1 MPPELVYP
9 PNVALEKDAKKVD
22 EPHEGNAY
30 ENKNNSEYNTY
41 DVLLCKAAAKAVNHP
56 NDRDCGDA
64 ENEFDYLRKIV
75 NCFDERIHNNTSFI
89 KFDIKSI
96 SHPTQNVNRFVIIL
110 SQKRKTGRTAVLP
123 VSS

>member
-1 MPPELVYP
+1 MPPELVDP
-9 PNVALEKDAKKVD
+9 PNATLEKDANEVD
-22 EPHEGNAY
+22 EPHEGDTY
-30 ENKNNSEYNTY
+30 EKKNDSEYNTY
-41 DVLLCKAAAKAVNHP
+41 DVLLCKAAAKAVDHP

-96 SHPTQNVNRFVIIL
+96 SHPIQNVNSFVIIL